1 MASQTFQPVSRDD
14 PAYRGQ
20 AVYSPGLLRVYDLL
34 VLGLSN
40 RLLWRC
46 PTSRLLR
53 HYDEHVA
60 SVHLDVGPGSGYFLD
75 RCRFP
80 VPDPEITLLDLNPNS
95 LRFAAKRI
103 ERYAP
108 RLRQA
113 NVLEPFDL
121 GDARFGSVAMTYLLH
136 CLPGTIADKAAA
148 FRHVKPYLA
157 DDAVVFGATI
167 LSGGVR
173 HTRPSRAVM
182 ALYNRNGTFGNAA
195 DDRAGLERVLADEFA
210 THRVEI
216 HGAVALFSAQA
227 ARPSSQ
233 AS

>member
-1 MASQTFQPVSRDD
+1 MATEDFQPVSRDD

-20 AVYSPGLLRVYDLL
+20 AVYSPGLLKVYDLL

-46 PTSRLLR
+46 PTAHLLR

-60 SVHLDVGPGSGYFLD
+60 AAHLDVGPGSGYFLD

-80 VPDPEITLLDLNPNS
+80 VARPEITLLDLNPNS
-95 LRFAAKRI
+95 LEFAARRI

-136 CLPGTIADKAAA
+136 CLPGTIADKAGA

-167 LSGGVR
+167 LGGGVR
-173 HTRPSRAVM
+173 HTAPSRAVM
-182 ALYNRNGTFGNAA
+182 RLYNRQGTFSNTA

-210 THRVEI
+210 THRLEVR
-216 HGAVALFSAQA
+216 GAVALFSAQA
-227 ARPSSQ
+227 ARAASQ